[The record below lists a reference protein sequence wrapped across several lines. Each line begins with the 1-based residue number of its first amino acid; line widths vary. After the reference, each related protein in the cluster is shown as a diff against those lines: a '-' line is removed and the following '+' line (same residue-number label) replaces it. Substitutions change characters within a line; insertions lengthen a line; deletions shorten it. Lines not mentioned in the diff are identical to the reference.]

1 MQKAPPMGL
10 SLAAVVLGLLIA
22 WIGSRP
28 SWVDTF
34 ITAGVIFLTAALFG
48 VFRPSQALLWALAI
62 GAWVPPCIAAMAR
75 SLRWPWPSSERT
87 PGLWPAGPWR
97 LPAQDDVW
105 RRTRRALRGVVSG
118 RAKPA
123 RYRAVSR
130 RPVIR

>member
-62 GAWVPPCIAAMAR
+62 GAWVPLFGIALHSSYG
-75 SLRWPWPSSERT
+75 SL
-87 PGLWPAGPWR
+87 L
-97 LPAQDDVW
+97 
-105 RRTRRALRGVVSG
+105 AL
-118 RAKPA
+118 
-123 RYRAVSR
+123 AVAFL
-130 RPVIR
+130 